1 VEGRNTIHVAKYLS
15 HWQKGMEGGKELMED
30 LTYDSKDVSAYGYDD
45 LVSATY
51 YSADKLL
58 ARTPLPDVLP
68 ITYIHAQQRNA
79 SSKAT
84 RSGPS

>member
-1 VEGRNTIHVAKYLS
+1 
-15 HWQKGMEGGKELMED
+15 M
-30 LTYDSKDVSAYGYDD
+30 YDSKEVSVYSYED
-45 LVSATY
+45 LVSASY
-51 YSADKLL
+51 HSADKLL
-58 ARTPLPDVLP
+58 ARTPLHDVLP